1 MKKICCLFVILF
13 VITTMGIAG
22 AAEKKIIIKTP
33 DKIIQTEDNANLI
46 DGKIKIPLNLVKD
59 YLYQNMAIDN
69 PNKQVLINFSMP
81 KIKFNNAGTFSGY
94 HIISSKNNSVCNYV
108 TKLWLKY

>member
-59 YLYQNMAIDN
+59 YIY
-69 PNKQVLINFSMP
+69 
-81 KIKFNNAGTFSGY
+81 GG
-94 HIISSKNNSVCNYV
+94 
-108 TKLWLKY
+108 

>member
-33 DKIIQTEDNANLI
+33 DKIIQTEDSI
-46 DGKIKIPLNLVKD
+46 
-59 YLYQNMAIDN
+59 
-69 PNKQVLINFSMP
+69 
-81 KIKFNNAGTFSGY
+81 T
-94 HIISSKNNSVCNYV
+94 SSKRVKNVV
-108 TKLWLKY
+108 